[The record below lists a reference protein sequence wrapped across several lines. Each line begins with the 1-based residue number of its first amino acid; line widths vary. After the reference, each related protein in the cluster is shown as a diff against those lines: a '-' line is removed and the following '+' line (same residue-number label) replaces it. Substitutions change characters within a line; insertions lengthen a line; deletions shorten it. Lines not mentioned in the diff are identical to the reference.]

1 MIDLLAVFVVIGLFS
16 FGIFVWTLCRVAA
29 KPAPKPTLA
38 DMLARTPKILRTN
51 TGRRIYAE
59 GRPTI
64 AGALC
69 RVAAKPTPKPDRD
82 KILLNA
88 LNKTLDDY
96 HAKRGTFAEGRP
108 TMPSEGEPELEME
121 RRTR

>member
-1 MIDLLAVFVVIGLFS
+1 MIIYAIVMLIVLPVAAFA
-16 FGIFVWTLCRVAA
+16 FGLCRAAA
-29 KPAPKPTLA
+29 KPA
-38 DMLARTPKILRTN
+38 
-51 TGRRIYAE
+51 
-59 GRPTI
+59 
-64 AGALC
+64 
-69 RVAAKPTPKPDRD
+69 PKPDRD

-108 TMPSEGEPELEME
+108 TMPSEVEPELEME

>member
-1 MIDLLAVFVVIGLFS
+1 MSGLLAVFVVIAVFL
-16 FGIFVWTLCRVAA
+16 FGIFMW
-29 KPAPKPTLA
+29 
-38 DMLARTPKILRTN
+38 
-51 TGRRIYAE
+51 
-59 GRPTI
+59 
-64 AGALC
+64 ALC
-69 RVAAKPTPKPDRD
+69 RIAAKPTPKPDRD

-108 TMPSEGEPELEME
+108 TMPSEVEPELEME

>member
-1 MIDLLAVFVVIGLFS
+1 MIIYAIVMLIVLPAAAFA
-16 FGIFVWTLCRVAA
+16 FGLCRA
-29 KPAPKPTLA
+29 
-38 DMLARTPKILRTN
+38 
-51 TGRRIYAE
+51 
-59 GRPTI
+59 
-64 AGALC
+64 
-69 RVAAKPTPKPDRD
+69 AAKPTPKPDRD

-108 TMPSEGEPELEME
+108 TIPSEVEPELEME

>member
-1 MIDLLAVFVVIGLFS
+1 MIYAIVMLIVLPAAAFA
-16 FGIFVWTLCRVAA
+16 FGLCRAAA
-29 KPAPKPTLA
+29 KPP
-38 DMLARTPKILRTN
+38 
-51 TGRRIYAE
+51 
-59 GRPTI
+59 
-64 AGALC
+64 
-69 RVAAKPTPKPDRD
+69 PKPDRD

-108 TMPSEGEPELEME
+108 TMPSEVESESENL